1 MESQNILVDLSLII
15 LLIIMGWYLREY
27 AAKKTVERLLEEHGI
42 TPEMKSDNIV
52 VCYMETHG
60 DTIYLYGA
68 LDDKFYAQAKTHEE
82 MHDILDKLYPG
93 KMFIVP
99 EDDEDEVE

>member
-1 MESQNILVDLSLII
+1 MEAQNILVDLSLII
-15 LLIIMGWYLREY
+15 VLIIMGWYLREY

-68 LDDKFYAQAKTHEE
+68 LDDTFYAQAKTHEE
-82 MHDILDKLYPG
+82 MHDTLDELYPG

-99 EDDEDEVE
+99 DDEDEVE